1 MRAPRQAPPVT
12 TDRANRPWTKEEDEQ
27 LSLRMAEGQ
36 TPATIAAAFQRTT
49 RAIRRRSEILKLSW
63 RKAK

>member
-12 TDRANRPWTKEEDEQ
+12 TGRPWTKEEDEQ
-27 LSLRMAEGQ
+27 LRLGMAEGQ
-36 TPATIAAAFQRTT
+36 TPATIFAAFQRTT

-63 RKAK
+63 LKAKGK